1 MPNAITGHLKIENLR
16 RCFARLVRPKASR
29 VGVFQSRGL
38 QSVVNIPWQRGSNEN
53 TNGLLRLFCR
63 TRGFRNSNATH
74 SSAKAEDAVVI
85 KKDGDHDRD
94 MHRHHK
100 KIVVI
105 KRRRDH
111 DHD

>member
-1 MPNAITGHLKIENLR
+1 MSQTNLGSYGNSMRKFAIAFAALAAFGIAMPLT
-16 RCFARLVRPKASR
+16 
-29 VGVFQSRGL
+29 
-38 QSVVNIPWQRGSNEN
+38 
-53 TNGLLRLFCR
+53 
-63 TRGFRNSNATH
+63 

-85 KKDGDHDRD
+85 KKDGDRDRDHDRD

-105 KRRRDH
+105 KHRRHRDYDH

>member
-1 MPNAITGHLKIENLR
+1 MRKFAIAFAALAAFGIAMPLT
-16 RCFARLVRPKASR
+16 
-29 VGVFQSRGL
+29 
-38 QSVVNIPWQRGSNEN
+38 
-53 TNGLLRLFCR
+53 
-63 TRGFRNSNATH
+63 

-85 KKDGDHDRD
+85 KKDGDRDHDRD

-105 KRRRDH
+105 KHRPHRDH

>member
-1 MPNAITGHLKIENLR
+1 MRKFVIAFAALAAFGIAMPLT
-16 RCFARLVRPKASR
+16 
-29 VGVFQSRGL
+29 
-38 QSVVNIPWQRGSNEN
+38 
-53 TNGLLRLFCR
+53 
-63 TRGFRNSNATH
+63 
-74 SSAKAEDAVVI
+74 SSAHAEDAVVV

-105 KRRRDH
+105 KHRRHREYDH

>member
-1 MPNAITGHLKIENLR
+1 MRKFAIAFAALAAFGIAMPLT
-16 RCFARLVRPKASR
+16 
-29 VGVFQSRGL
+29 
-38 QSVVNIPWQRGSNEN
+38 
-53 TNGLLRLFCR
+53 
-63 TRGFRNSNATH
+63 
-74 SSAKAEDAVVI
+74 SSANAEDTVVI

-105 KRRRDH
+105 KHRRHRDH

>member
-1 MPNAITGHLKIENLR
+1 MRKIAIT
-16 RCFARLVRPKASR
+16 FAALAAFGIAMP
-29 VGVFQSRGL
+29 L
-38 QSVVNIPWQRGSNEN
+38 
-53 TNGLLRLFCR
+53 T
-63 TRGFRNSNATH
+63 

-85 KKDGDHDRD
+85 KKEGDRDRDRD

-105 KRRRDH
+105 KHRRDH

>member
-1 MPNAITGHLKIENLR
+1 MRKFAIAFAALAAFGIAMPLI
-16 RCFARLVRPKASR
+16 
-29 VGVFQSRGL
+29 
-38 QSVVNIPWQRGSNEN
+38 
-53 TNGLLRLFCR
+53 
-63 TRGFRNSNATH
+63 
-74 SSAKAEDAVVI
+74 SSAKAEDTVVI
-85 KKDGDHDRD
+85 KKDGDHDRN

>member
-1 MPNAITGHLKIENLR
+1 MRKFAIVFAALAAFGIAMPLT
-16 RCFARLVRPKASR
+16 
-29 VGVFQSRGL
+29 
-38 QSVVNIPWQRGSNEN
+38 
-53 TNGLLRLFCR
+53 
-63 TRGFRNSNATH
+63 
-74 SSAKAEDAVVI
+74 SSANAEDAVVI

-105 KRRRDH
+105 KHRRHRDH